1 MSASCCP
8 EPGIFVAL
16 PPLGAVEASPLILPR
31 SRDKENAREKIGD
44 SWASRRNRSPKAAPA
59 HGIRLVTARLEQP
72 ELAINI
78 ALPPAPRAA
87 SPSRPPLLDELRGFR
102 EFGTGTRVLETQ
114 GRTSSGEPITVPTF
128 VNEFWT
134 ARQRQA
140 SSLHEVSYR
149 ACFKP
154 QLPRFFIERL
164 TRPGDAVY
172 DPFMGRGTT
181 VVEAALL
188 GRVPCGCDINPLSRF
203 LVRPR
208 LNPPRLEDIARRLEG
223 IPLHGDHE
231 LSEDLLVF
239 YHPQTLQHLC
249 SLRAYLLER
258 SASGTLDAVDEW
270 IWMVALNRLTG
281 HSNGFFSVYTLPP
294 NQATSA
300 TAQRR
305 INHKRNQTPP
315 PRDVGKL
322 ILKKS
327 RQLLKDCDE
336 QTRATLSGVA
346 ASARLLTEPA
356 TATPQLPANS
366 IALAVTSPPFLDVV
380 NYAGDN
386 WLRCWF
392 IGVDPDSVRISMHRK
407 LPQWQETMTGV
418 FRELARVLQP
428 GGHVA
433 FEVGEIRG
441 GQVKLE
447 EAVLPC
453 GVEAGL
459 EPVLVLINDQDF
471 TKTANC
477 WGVDNNAK
485 GTNTNRIALFRKG

>member
-1 MSASCCP
+1 MKR
-8 EPGIFVAL
+8 EPSQPIEDQL
-16 PPLGAVEASPLILPR
+16 
-31 SRDKENAREKIGD
+31 
-44 SWASRRNRSPKAAPA
+44 RR
-59 HGIRLVTARLEQP
+59 
-72 ELAINI
+72 
-78 ALPPAPRAA
+78 
-87 SPSRPPLLDELRGFR
+87 FR
-102 EFGTGTRVLETQ
+102 EFGTETKTLETLA
-114 GRTSSGEPITVPTF
+114 RAFSGDPVSVPTF

-140 SSLHEVSYR
+140 SSLHEISYR

-164 TRPGDAVY
+164 TAPGDKVY

-188 GRVPCGCDINPLSRF
+188 GRVPCGCDINPLSQF

-208 LNPPRLEDIARRLEG
+208 LNPPRPEDVARRLAE
-223 IPLHGDHE
+223 IPLSAEHE

-239 YHPQTLQHLC
+239 YHPETLQQLC
-249 SLRAYLLER
+249 SLRAYLLGR
-258 SASGTLDAVDEW
+258 KASGTLDAVDEW

-281 HSNGFFSVYTLPP
+281 HSKGFFSVYTLPP

-305 INHKRNQTPP
+305 INLKRNQAPS
-315 PRDVGKL
+315 PRDVPKL

-327 RQLLKDCDE
+327 RQLLRDCPE
-336 QTRATLSGVA
+336 STRQRISAVA
-346 ASARLLTEPA
+346 GRARLLTAPA
-356 TATPQLPANS
+356 AATPDLGDGS
-366 IALAVTSPPFLDVV
+366 VALVVTSPPFLDIV

-392 IGVDPDSVRISMHRK
+392 IGIDPGTVPISMHRK
-407 LPQWQETMTGV
+407 LSQWQETMTRV
-418 FRELARVLQP
+418 FHELARVLRP
-428 GGHVA
+428 GGRVA
-433 FEVGEIRG
+433 FEVGEVRG
-441 GQVKLE
+441 GSVKLE

-453 GVEAGL
+453 GMAAGL

-477 WGVDNNAK
+477 WGVDNNAR
-485 GTNTNRIALFRKG
+485 GTNSNRIVLFQKPS